1 MGEVVAAGAFDE
13 VVESL
18 ASPHPGK
25 PPAEVEAPVDVL
37 VVSLELL
44 FPAFVVGI
52 VVDASV
58 VVVGAPI

>member
-1 MGEVVAAGAFDE
+1 MGEVVAAGASDE
-13 VVESL
+13 VVESP

-25 PPAEVEAPVDVL
+25 PPAEVEVPVDAL
-37 VVSLELL
+37 VVPLELL

-52 VVDASV
+52 AVDASV